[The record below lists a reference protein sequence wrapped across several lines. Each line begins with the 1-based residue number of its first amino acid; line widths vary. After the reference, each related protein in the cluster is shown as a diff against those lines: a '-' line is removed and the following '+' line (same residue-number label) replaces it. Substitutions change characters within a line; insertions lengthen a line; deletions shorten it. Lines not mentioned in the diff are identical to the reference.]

1 MQSTINN
8 LSDVS
13 REVEISATAAE
24 IQPHFDKAYMEYRPK
39 VEIKGFRKGKA
50 PLDLVKKLYG
60 EMIEQET
67 LPSVASE
74 LYRDVVKEKELRPI
88 GEPVITD
95 MHYHRGETFRVK
107 IQYDIRPTIVL
118 KDYKGIEVERPVH
131 SVTEAEVDEE
141 IMRLRKMDS
150 TTEPADEA
158 TDDEYVVSGQM
169 QELDPSGVALI
180 GKKSQSARFYLADP
194 QLEKPIHDALKNARA
209 GGEHRVAFQHQH
221 GDHTHDVNLKIT
233 VSSVERVILPEFN
246 ADFVKKITKDKVS
259 DPEEFRKKLHED
271 LTEYWKEK
279 SRRHTVNSV
288 IGEIV
293 RRHDFQVPE
302 SLIRSVLEGLLEDV
316 KNQYAKKQLPQDFDR
331 ERFFQEN
338 RAYAIYQSKWALI
351 REEIVKAEQIS
362 VSDGDLE
369 ALAEKEA
376 SRIGIDKAR
385 LTEYYKSSEQIKD
398 RLVSEK
404 LIEFLVGQAKVTD
417 APHKDPE

>member
-1 MQSTINN
+1 MDVKINT
-8 LSDVS
+8 LSEVS
-13 REVEISATAAE
+13 REVEISANASE
-24 IQPHFDKAYMEYRPK
+24 IQTHFDKAYMEYRPK

-67 LPSVASE
+67 LSSVASE
-74 LYRDVVKEKELRPI
+74 LYRGVVKEKELRPI

-107 IQYDIRPTIVL
+107 IQYDIRPTIEL
-118 KDYKGIEVERPVH
+118 KDYKGIEVEKPLH

-141 IMRLRKMDS
+141 IVRLRKMDS
-150 TTEPADEA
+150 TTEAA
-158 TDDEYVVSGQM
+158 TSVTDDEFVVSGHM
-169 QELDPSGVALI
+169 QELDPSGVPLI

-194 QLEKPIHDALKNARA
+194 QLEKPIHDALKSAQI

-221 GDHTHDVNLKIT
+221 GEHMHDVNLKIT
-233 VSSVERVILPEFN
+233 VSAVERVLLPEFN

-259 DPEEFRKKLHED
+259 DPEEFRKKLRED

-288 IGEIV
+288 VSEIV
-293 RRHDFQVPE
+293 RRHDFQIPE
-302 SLIRSVLEGLLEDV
+302 SLTRSVLEGLLEDV
-316 KNQYAKKQLPQDFDR
+316 KNQYPKKQLPQDFDH

-338 RAYAIYQSKWALI
+338 RAYAIYQSKWALL
-351 REEIVKAEQIS
+351 REEIVKAEKIG
-362 VSDGDLE
+362 VTDEDLS
-369 ALAEKEA
+369 ALAEKES
-376 SRIGIDKAR
+376 SRIGIDKDR
-385 LTEYYKSSEQIKD
+385 LTEYYKSSDQIKD
-398 RLVSEK
+398 RLVNEK
-404 LIEFLVGQAKVTD
+404 LIEFLVGQSKITE